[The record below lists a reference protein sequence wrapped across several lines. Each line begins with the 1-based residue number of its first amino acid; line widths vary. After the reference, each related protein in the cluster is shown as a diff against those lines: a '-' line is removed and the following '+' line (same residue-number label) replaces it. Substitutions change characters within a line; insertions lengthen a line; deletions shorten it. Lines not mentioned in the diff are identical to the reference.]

1 MDNKSNVYVTSHNSY
16 QVVELGPDGKQGR
29 QLVSSDDGLNGP
41 TGIYFDR
48 SKNNLLVT
56 NVKVP
61 AYLYHKC

>member
-1 MDNKSNVYVTSHNSY
+1 MTSHNSY

-61 AYLYHKC
+61 AYLDHKC